1 MTLCPVSWFYVDG
14 ACLAPRTGLALDVH
28 EAMDV
33 CSKQGGFLTTR
44 DVQGGDSFL
53 TALIERVALFR

>member
-14 ACLAPRTGLALDVH
+14 TCLAPRTGLAQDVH
-28 EAMDV
+28 EATAL

-44 DVQGGDSFL
+44 DVQGGDSFI
-53 TALIERVALFR
+53 TALIERVALFK